1 MASTKSF
8 LRWAGSKNRLIPK
21 LSEYWNESF
30 IRYVEPF
37 AGSAAFFFAIRP
49 LKAVLSDIN
58 SDLIDTL
65 CAVRDHPRA
74 IHNRLC
80 RFPLGE
86 EAYYRIR
93 QEDASQ
99 FPVLDRSA
107 RFIYLNRFCFNGLY
121 RTNMSGKFNV
131 PYAASKTGRLPTMN
145 ELNMSAKVL
154 SNAQIQSTDF
164 EETLKNVQPGD
175 FVYMDP
181 PYAVKNRRIFRQYGP
196 DSFGT
201 EDLARLALA
210 LHNIDRCGA
219 KFLVSYAICKEALDA
234 FSEWHIRRVQ
244 TQRSIAG
251 FSQHRRKAVEILVS
265 NQKPSNENTQ
275 IFPLNRNT

>member
-1 MASTKSF
+1 MYNTGSF
-8 LRWAGSKNRLIPK
+8 LRWAGSKKRLIPK
-21 LSEYWNESF
+21 LGAYWSNSY
-30 IRYVEPF
+30 IRYIEPF
-37 AGSAAFFFAIRP
+37 AGSASLFFAIRP
-49 LKAVLSDIN
+49 SRAVLSDIN

-74 IHNRLC
+74 VHNRLS
-80 RFPLGE
+80 RLPLGVD
-86 EAYYRIR
+86 AYYRIR
-93 QEDASQ
+93 QLDASQ
-99 FPVLDRSA
+99 MPALDHAA

-131 PYAASKTGRLPTMN
+131 PYAASKTGRLPTLI

-154 SNAQIQSTDF
+154 SSAQIMASDF
-164 EETLKNVQPGD
+164 EETLQNLQPGD

-201 EDLARLALA
+201 EDLARLASA
-210 LHNIDRCGA
+210 LQHIDRCGA
-219 KFLVSYAICKEALDA
+219 TFLVSYAMCKEALDV
-234 FSEWHIRRVQ
+234 FVGWHIRRVQ

-251 FSQHRRKAVEILVS
+251 FSRHRRKAVEILVS
-265 NQKPSNENTQ
+265 NRELSEGN
-275 IFPLNRNT
+275 